1 MEEKRELAL
10 IELEEAKAKIT
21 EEEMLRK
28 DATEKLAVEEKK
40 LAVEEKKLADSKY
53 TLDLMRR

>member
-1 MEEKRELAL
+1 MEEKRELTL

-40 LAVEEKKLADSKY
+40 HADSKY